1 METLDFLRLPVWYR
15 ELSGHTFPTS
25 FLRLPP
31 ETVAA
36 LSDGESE
43 PRPDTP
49 GGAMIRA
56 MRPVMAAIPG
66 NCFVCVDGCAPTDT
80 ERFYLKRGA
89 VYSPESAWR
98 YLASSAKV
106 RNAARNGKV
115 EYICL
120 KPFRRMNQTREFRL
134 FILDGELVGM
144 SQYHLIRHF
153 RRLEGVKQ
161 DYWNRA
167 CAFFAEIKPLLPIQ
181 TFVMDIY
188 FTSELRPLVIDLNEW
203 ANSTD
208 PLLFMKWQRDWK
220 TDPGI
225 RLMPPPTH
233 LSGEVSV
240 SF

>member
-1 METLDFLRLPVWYR
+1 M
-15 ELSGHTFPTS
+15 
-25 FLRLPP
+25 
-31 ETVAA
+31 
-36 LSDGESE
+36 
-43 PRPDTP
+43 
-49 GGAMIRA
+49 
-56 MRPVMAAIPG
+56 
-66 NCFVCVDGCAPTDT
+66 
-80 ERFYLKRGA
+80 RFYHKRGA

-106 RNAARNGKV
+106 RNAARNGEV
-115 EYICL
+115 AYLCL

-161 DYWNRA
+161 QYWERA
-167 CAFFAEIKPLLPIQ
+167 LAFFQELRWLLPLS
-181 TFVMDIY
+181 TLVMDIY
-188 FTSELRPLVIDLNEW
+188 FTGDGRILVIDLNEW
-203 ANSTD
+203 GGRTD

-220 TDPGI
+220 QEPGI